1 MTETWWVASANPVKA
16 HAVELALRRLYP
28 ARVAE
33 IRPLPL
39 PSGVAAQPIGEVET
53 RRGAYTRAA
62 AAHRRETKGD
72 GWVGL
77 EGGVAEIDG
86 ALYGIAWAAV
96 GARLRGRFHISL
108 ARSASFPLPHEVAER
123 VRGGEELG
131 HADDAVF
138 GATNSKQAGGAV
150 GLLSGGALERA
161 ELYAMAVLLAL
172 LPFRNPQLT
181 W

>member
-16 HAVELALRRLYP
+16 RAVELALRRLYP

-86 ALYGIAWAAV
+86 RAIWNCLG
-96 GARLRGRFHISL
+96 GGGRPL
-108 ARSASFPLPHEVAER
+108 ARPFSHQP
-123 VRGGEELG
+123 
-131 HADDAVF
+131 
-138 GATNSKQAGGAV
+138 
-150 GLLSGGALERA
+150 GALG
-161 ELYAMAVLLAL
+161 
-172 LPFRNPQLT
+172 
-181 W
+181 